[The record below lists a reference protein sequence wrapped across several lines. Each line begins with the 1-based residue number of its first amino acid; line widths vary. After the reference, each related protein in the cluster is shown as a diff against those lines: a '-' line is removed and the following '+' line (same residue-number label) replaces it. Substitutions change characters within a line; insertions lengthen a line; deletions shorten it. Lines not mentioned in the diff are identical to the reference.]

1 MKRKFRATHIIFF
14 PYERNRSRNTKNVER
29 AKQPLLLLTLAIL
42 NHNCPALLVRCIHR
56 RKAPVS
62 PLSLCPPLFSSLS
75 FPLRFSPRP
84 ALPLSFFFF
93 PEFLLSFSLS
103 LTCTL
108 NASPLF
114 VGSKRSSAAAATV
127 AIAVLVGA
135 KLPQFCT
142 FYTAREKKRIIF
154 GRNATILSAVVM

>member
-1 MKRKFRATHIIFF
+1 MRLTLFFF
-14 PYERNRSRNTKNVER
+14 PYERNRSRNTRNAER

-42 NHNCPALLVRCIHR
+42 NHNCPALLVRCIHK

-62 PLSLCPPLFSSLS
+62 PSSLCTPLLS
-75 FPLRFSPRP
+75 FPLIPFAVLSSSRVAAILLLLFGIPSLV
-84 ALPLSFFFF
+84 LPLSYSY
-93 PEFLLSFSLS
+93 PRYLS
-103 LTCTL
+103 
-108 NASPLF
+108 SPLL
-114 VGSKRSSAAAATV
+114 VGNKRSSAAAATV

-135 KLPQFCT
+135 KLLQFCT